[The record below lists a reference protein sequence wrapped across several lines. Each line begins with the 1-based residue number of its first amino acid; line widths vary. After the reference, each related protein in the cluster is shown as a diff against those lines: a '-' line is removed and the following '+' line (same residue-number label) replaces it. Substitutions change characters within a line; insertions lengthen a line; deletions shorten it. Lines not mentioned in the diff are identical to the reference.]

1 MCYCNVLKV
10 LGTAR
15 AKAVSGLADNTSFD
29 QHAPNGAQMTQN
41 QKTKER
47 ESRKFEVGSEVF
59 IYSIEYLITDKVVKS
74 VLDCCMFVLSKSHLT
89 EWRGWFLQD
98 DPSLRPLLSHYS
110 CRQS

>member
-1 MCYCNVLKV
+1 M
-10 LGTAR
+10 GTAR
-15 AKAVSGLADNTSFD
+15 AKAVSGLADNTSSH
-29 QHAPNGAQMTQN
+29 QHAPNGDQMTQN

-89 EWRGWFLQD
+89 EWRSWFLQD
-98 DPSLRPLLSHYS
+98 DPSLRTLLSHYS

>member
-1 MCYCNVLKV
+1 
-10 LGTAR
+10 
-15 AKAVSGLADNTSFD
+15 
-29 QHAPNGAQMTQN
+29 MTQN

-59 IYSIEYLITDKVVKS
+59 IYSIEYLITDKVVNS
-74 VLDCCMFVLSKSHLT
+74 LLDCCMFVLSKSHLT

-98 DPSLRPLLSHYS
+98 DPSLRTLLSHYG

>member
-1 MCYCNVLKV
+1 M
-10 LGTAR
+10 GTAR
-15 AKAVSGLADNTSFD
+15 AKAVSGLADNTSSH

-47 ESRKFEVGSEVF
+47 ESRKFEACSKVF
-59 IYSIEYLITDKVVKS
+59 IYSIEYLINDKVVKS
-74 VLDCCMFVLSKSHLT
+74 VLDCCMFVFCKSHLT

-98 DPSLRPLLSHYS
+98 DPSLRSLLSHYS